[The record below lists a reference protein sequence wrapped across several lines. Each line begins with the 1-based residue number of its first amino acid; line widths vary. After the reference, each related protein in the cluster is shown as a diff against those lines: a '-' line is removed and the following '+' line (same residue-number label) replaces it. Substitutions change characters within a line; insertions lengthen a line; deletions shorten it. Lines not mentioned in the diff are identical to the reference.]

1 MICQGHEMFI
11 FNVHGLPV
19 QCINKNLQKK
29 QPKLH
34 NVLCITLIT
43 SIWINDFTGLI
54 QGNLWSE
61 VDPMLWGY
69 SLLNYELVVLFAG

>member
-43 SIWINDFTGLI
+43 SI
-54 QGNLWSE
+54 
-61 VDPMLWGY
+61 
-69 SLLNYELVVLFAG
+69 